1 MNEFKNYADIDF
13 KILNFIRIN
22 DPVHEDEILKKF
34 PDEKYATKY
43 RLNVLSTRK
52 IGDLGFIKS
61 NYIKTD
67 TDSFYSLGTPTGT
80 ISITEK
86 GLRLLCDYKCN
97 QSEEEKKI
105 FKSSFLYPFLVS
117 IFTALIT
124 SCVANYCIKIFNL
137 FDFI

>member
-97 QSEEEKKI
+97 QSEEEKK
-105 FKSSFLYPFLVS
+105 SL
-117 IFTALIT
+117 
-124 SCVANYCIKIFNL
+124 NL
-137 FDFI
+137 LFYILF